1 MAICL
6 NCGTELTGEDVFC
19 PKCGAKNVI
28 ATDAVSEA
36 TAVAAAPEMTKEES
50 IAFAEKAVTLYKNYE
65 RLKKEIDDNRSQL
78 SKPGPDGMVKQYS
91 AFRFFWPYL
100 IYAAVALNVFYFFA
114 QLSSRSYGMA
124 MFMLLAALV
133 VPVVLLIV
141 GGVSARRKRD
151 ASNELAVRA
160 VNDRR
165 RHLDE
170 LKKET
175 SMLETKRI
183 KMAAEL
189 KEYEAIIPASLRN
202 SSSMSKA
209 IILLKSNK
217 AETIYQ
223 AIEML

>member
-1 MAICL
+1 MAICV

-78 SKPGPDGMVKQYS
+78 SKPGPDGVVKRYS

-175 SMLETKRI
+175 SMLETGI
-183 KMAAEL
+183 L
-189 KEYEAIIPASLRN
+189 NQLVIPQPYHLIL
-202 SSSMSKA
+202 